1 MKIRCKNCYRVLN
14 ENENYCTS
22 CGEYSEEM
30 AEYMRTGVRKVSQ
43 GDKLKTALLLFAFI
57 AFLGT
62 GVLSISF
69 AIIEGAVGENLMYDI
84 MSKLVTSTALFAAL
98 VITFR
103 KELKG
108 IFFKGNKQ
116 QILGAF
122 GIGLVFIVIIAL
134 VSTFTKITKIIPSTF
149 IEFLEYN
156 KGLFPFIEVLFTLIL
171 ISISEEYIYRHRL
184 IDFFDEDTMLN
195 DGWIIT
201 FSSIISTALS
211 FAWFMSIEI
220 VIMTAI
226 INVFMSLI
234 YIYTNRS
241 LGINIVLK
249 IILYLLVI
257 ALNYVI

>member
-30 AEYMRTGVRKVSQ
+30 SEYMRTGVRKVSQ
-43 GDKLKTALLLFAFI
+43 GDKLKTALLYFAFI

-62 GVLSISF
+62 GALSIGF
-69 AIIEGAVGENLMYDI
+69 AIIEGAVGENLIYDV
-84 MSKLVTSTALFAAL
+84 MGKLVTATALFAAL
-98 VITFR
+98 IITFR

-108 IFFKGNKQ
+108 IFFKGTKQ

-122 GIGLVFIVIIAL
+122 GIGFVFIVIIAL
-134 VSTFTKITKIIPSTF
+134 ISTFTNITKIVPNKLID
-149 IEFLEYN
+149 FLDYN
-156 KGLFPFIEVLFTLIL
+156 KGIFPFLEILFTLSL
-171 ISISEEYIYRHRL
+171 IAICEEYIYCHRL
-184 IDFFDEDTMLN
+184 IDFFDEDTMLS

-201 FSSIISTALS
+201 LSSIISTALS

-226 INVFMSLI
+226 INVFMSLV

-241 LGINIVLK
+241 LGINIILK
-249 IILYLLVI
+249 VVLYLLVI
-257 ALNYVI
+257 VLNYVI